1 MATKIGKVGK
11 QKNHKASAKRFKKT
25 GSGKWKRLKACIRHL
40 LLQKSTRQK
49 KMGAKPHRIAKGDG
63 KNISALL
70 PSY

>member
-1 MATKIGKVGK
+1 MATTLGKVGR

-40 LLQKSTRQK
+40 LLQKSYRQK
-49 KMGAKPHRIAKGDG
+49 KMGGKVQLLAKGDA
-63 KNISALL
+63 KNISKLL